1 KEDVVVRIGLDPT
14 LPTVFYAPTWRGLD
28 TKSASRSD
36 LLFETALELSK
47 LPANIVFRSH
57 YLAGGY
63 DQGVEIPPNLLIPS
77 DSVDTNEILAVTD
90 VLVSD
95 YSSVIFDFAA
105 LNRPIFTYTFDE
117 SEYESERGLYFSP
130 AEMPGKNVTSRVELM
145 KKLGVALTS

>member
-1 KEDVVVRIGLDPT
+1 
-14 LPTVFYAPTWRGLD
+14 
-28 TKSASRSD
+28 
-36 LLFETALELSK
+36 FETALKLTE

-63 DQGVEIPPNLLIPS
+63 DQGAQMPPNLLIPN

-95 YSSVIFDFAA
+95 YSSVIFDFAT
-105 LNRPIFTYTFDE
+105 LNRPIFTYTFDK

-130 AEMPGKNVTSRVELM
+130 GEMPGKNVTTRAELM
-145 KKLGVALTS
+145 RKLGVALTSKETTNWTQHPNAALWENEDGQATARVV